1 MVTGLYRRNLTG
13 QGSTTPA
20 SSSLATTTAA
30 GSISLG
36 WKFPLRG
43 DSLSFTKSNKHHIVH
58 ADTKSGIDQLKDY
71 LRNETEHN
79 SGRKAVHGDLSSKL
93 PKPTLHQSL
102 VTDSQGLRS
111 LQPVRGKSTGISNRS
126 WHSLAQLGG
135 ERTPKHHRQAS
146 ANGRRDKVFG
156 LFSFS
161 EMAEETL
168 ADTSSGHLIMSPPH
182 NRQLS
187 GDQECYSMQTFESAG
202 LNDTAMLDTQSPP
215 MNLEA
220 SPVFADIF
228 SKERS
233 DTFECTDT
241 STIIDIYAESSIPED
256 FDDSPLLRDSAHGS
270 RSMDECSSGDIGDCN
285 SEIDGSV
292 GKECTTA
299 LPCKTDMDEPPL
311 IPLPKTPS
319 TIKCVSSDDDR
330 DHSDS
335 NSDSNQVIGDIASK
349 AATHE
354 QASPKTRSRM
364 SMQQE
369 LRQKLV
375 RCLQDDYTN
384 CIQSQQLKATAMLH

>member
-156 LFSFS
+156 L
-161 EMAEETL
+161 
-168 ADTSSGHLIMSPPH
+168 
-182 NRQLS
+182 
-187 GDQECYSMQTFESAG
+187 
-202 LNDTAMLDTQSPP
+202 
-215 MNLEA
+215 
-220 SPVFADIF
+220 
-228 SKERS
+228 
-233 DTFECTDT
+233 
-241 STIIDIYAESSIPED
+241 
-256 FDDSPLLRDSAHGS
+256 
-270 RSMDECSSGDIGDCN
+270 
-285 SEIDGSV
+285 
-292 GKECTTA
+292 
-299 LPCKTDMDEPPL
+299 
-311 IPLPKTPS
+311 
-319 TIKCVSSDDDR
+319 
-330 DHSDS
+330 
-335 NSDSNQVIGDIASK
+335 
-349 AATHE
+349 
-354 QASPKTRSRM
+354 
-364 SMQQE
+364 
-369 LRQKLV
+369 
-375 RCLQDDYTN
+375 
-384 CIQSQQLKATAMLH
+384 